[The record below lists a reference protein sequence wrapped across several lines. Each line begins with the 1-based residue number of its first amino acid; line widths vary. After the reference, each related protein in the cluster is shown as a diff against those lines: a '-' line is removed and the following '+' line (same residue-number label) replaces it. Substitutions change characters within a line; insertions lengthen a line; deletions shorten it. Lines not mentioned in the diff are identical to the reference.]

1 VWKGRQQP
9 GRERKLAS
17 FYYSKIFFAEPN
29 FIPLAHLYSYNGNDI
44 RLDIKGVKWEEKK
57 IIRTLAFL
65 AAFLWSILL
74 TML

>member
-29 FIPLAHLYSYNGNDI
+29 FIPLVHLFSYNGNDI
-44 RLDIKGVKWEEKK
+44 RLDIKGVK
-57 IIRTLAFL
+57 
-65 AAFLWSILL
+65 
-74 TML
+74 